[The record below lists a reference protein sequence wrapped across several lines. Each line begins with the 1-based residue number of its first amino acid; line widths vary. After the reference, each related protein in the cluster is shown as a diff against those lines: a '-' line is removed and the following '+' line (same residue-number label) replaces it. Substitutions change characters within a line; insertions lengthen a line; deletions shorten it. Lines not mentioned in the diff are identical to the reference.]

1 MTALVKMRSNK
12 MRALMIVAAV
22 LFAPAVSAKAMAAAV
37 DATSAAG
44 SNSPTVYY
52 AVAET
57 EIELLIDDPAAKAII
72 DRHIPGLTSSEQVGL
87 IGGLT
92 LKDLQ
97 QYLPTVV
104 TDAKLAAIQADFRKM

>member
-1 MTALVKMRSNK
+1 M
-12 MRALMIVAAV
+12 MRALILVAAA
-22 LFAPAVSAKAMAAAV
+22 LFAPAVSAEAMAAVA
-37 DATSAAG
+37 DETPTAG
-44 SNSPTVYY
+44 SQSPNVYY

-57 EIELLIDDPAAKAII
+57 EIDLLIDDPAAKAII

-97 QYLPTVV
+97 QYLPTLV
-104 TDAKLAAIQADFRKM
+104 TDAKLAAIQADFRTI